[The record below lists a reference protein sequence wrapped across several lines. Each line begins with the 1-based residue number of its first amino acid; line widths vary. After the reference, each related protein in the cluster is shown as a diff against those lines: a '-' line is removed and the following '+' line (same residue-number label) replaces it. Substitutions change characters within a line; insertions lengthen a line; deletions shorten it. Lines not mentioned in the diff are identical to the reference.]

1 MPKIEY
7 TDNNLPD
14 REEFRRALREAMD
27 NYDPVEELLELYAE
41 LGEYERRYGISSE
54 ECYRRV
60 TAGEMMGDDPDIFGW
75 VARYKAFVETKKM
88 ITESLDVIVHAPYV
102 VSGA

>member
-7 TDNNLPD
+7 TNGLPD

-27 NYDPVEELLELYAE
+27 SFDPVEELLELHTE

-54 ECYRRV
+54 ECYRRF
-60 TAGEMMGDDPDIFGW
+60 TAGQMGDDPDIFGW
-75 VARYKAFVETKKM
+75 VARYRAFVDLKQT
-88 ITESLDVIVHAPYV
+88 ITESLDVIVHAPYI
-102 VSGA
+102 ALP

>member
-7 TDNNLPD
+7 TNNNLPD

-27 NYDPVEELLELYAE
+27 SYDPVEELLELHTD
-41 LGEYERRYGISSE
+41 LSEYERRYDLSSE

-60 TAGEMMGDDPDIFGW
+60 TAGQMMGDDPEIFGW
-75 VARYKAFVETKKM
+75 MWCYKAFVKLKAD
-88 ITESLDVIVHAPYV
+88 IKQSLDVIVDAPFHAM
-102 VSGA
+102 S